1 MFFTAEKNK
10 VYRCGAGCMGAV
22 PGTDKE
28 DAEVVLG
35 AVPGTDK
42 EDAEVVPL

>member
-1 MFFTAEKNK
+1 
-10 VYRCGAGCMGAV
+10 MGAV
-22 PGTDKE
+22 LIVYGFG
-28 DAEVVLG
+28 VWV

>member
-1 MFFTAEKNK
+1 
-10 VYRCGAGCMGAV
+10 MGAV